1 MIVDIV
7 AMADIIAISF
17 LAILL
22 ILCFGF
28 FILYRLRY
36 DRVLSTLTQLLIDK
50 AAMSEEIDRLQFLQE
65 NSNDIENGFIKFLSE
80 SREQA
85 FAYIEQV
92 QVSISDLQDAMGS
105 GSDENIAIAYQK
117 LINLLPDNSTD
128 MVD

>member
-1 MIVDIV
+1 MDIV